1 MERTVQM
8 VHQVSLETE
17 DLQGSPGRLVGPEH
31 QELWD
36 QEAREDRLERG
47 VYQVRQELVEPQADQ
62 DPQDQEA
69 REVKLDCKVHQEEP
83 DNQGHQDHEE
93 TQVHRER
100 VVP

>member
-1 MERTVQM
+1 MA
-8 VHQVSLETE
+8 
-17 DLQGSPGRLVGPEH
+17 PGH

-47 VYQVRQELVEPQADQ
+47 VYQVRQELVEPPADQ

-69 REVKLDCKVHQEEP
+69 REVKLDCKVHPEEP
-83 DNQGHQDHEE
+83 DNQDHQDHEE
-93 TQVHRER
+93 IQVHRER